1 MNRTT
6 PMTSS
11 CCTQGRVAQHFLG
24 IVLGVLLLP
33 VGLDAFCRGRF
44 AEFYR
49 PGTKGYYLRIFV
61 LETIDVACLLAVLGD
76 PASTK
81 DSLVAPITFNAVAI
95 VITVGWLQT
104 AWSHARRRAE
114 IQAAMDTAERDSS
127 GQAHYASELEARR
140 TEFNNDVEEHFAS
153 MKKRHV
159 WLFATEVGDFSF
171 VLLQYASFCDRTA
184 CSFPAQLAT
193 IVSAC
198 MLAGTVRDWHTV
210 SQHDKTPLTIKT
222 EGPNMPRPAST
233 PAARYVHIGRL
244 LYELLDE
251 ASAATHVYCNPHLG
265 TREVNVHT
273 IGMAASPTGDVRAD
287 VCVSAAIYAGACWA
301 SVCTEDGLSVSALH
315 LVRAVVT
322 DIRKHIDGAQQPGE
336 LEGCMRLLDCAK
348 ASLPTGIRLDKRE
361 GRRHRQLRHAAP
373 GLGAIAI
380 WCL

>member
-1 MNRTT
+1 
-6 PMTSS
+6 MTSS

-198 MLAGTVRDWHTV
+198 MLVGTVRDRHTV
-210 SQHDKTPLTIKT
+210 SQQDKTPLTIET
-222 EGPNMPRPAST
+222 EEPNMPRPTST
-233 PAARYVHIGRL
+233 PAARCVHIGRL

-265 TREVNVHT
+265 TREVNNVHT

-287 VCVSAAIYAGACWA
+287 VCCVSVAIYAVKCLHGRRPL
-301 SVCTEDGLSVSALH
+301 GHSALH
-315 LVRAVVT
+315 LVRRQGSRNRYPKADRRRSSRV
-322 DIRKHIDGAQQPGE
+322 RWRAAC
-336 LEGCMRLLDCAK
+336 GCCLDWPRPVYQRAYDWTSAK
-348 ASLPTGIRLDKRE
+348 AGSSATL
-361 GRRHRQLRHAAP
+361 RQASER
-373 GLGAIAI
+373 
-380 WCL
+380 